1 MKLISY
7 TIVDFYLLLYNGAV
21 DMQIFAPEQSI
32 WSYSLG
38 PAGLLFSHST
48 SYCFSPS
55 VSDQVSIY
63 NSSQNQFFDILLYI
77 VFRFHFPIEC
87 LYAIYFPRTYTTLH
101 VYIFF
106 RLQFPIM
113 SLLAIFP
120 KSIFHQFLLY
130 IVPFTFIFRS
140 SVYFRFSLA
149 ALHIHVKFRSFS
161 FLDCLSP
168 SFSDRV
174 TLFIIS

>member
-1 MKLISY
+1 M
-7 TIVDFYLLLYNGAV
+7 
-21 DMQIFAPEQSI
+21 
-32 WSYSLG
+32 
-38 PAGLLFSHST
+38 GLLICKYSHQSKISRIILVRACGPLVFTFYFILFCTFSFRS
-48 SYCFSPS
+48 S
-55 VSDQVSIY
+55 VYLQFILKP
-63 NSSQNQFFDILLYI
+63 FFDILLFI
-77 VFRFHFPIEC
+77 VFRCHFLMEC

-113 SLLAIFP
+113 SLLAILP

-149 ALHIHVKFRSFS
+149 ALHIHVNFVL
-161 FLDCLSP
+161 FL
-168 SFSDRV
+168 F
-174 TLFIIS
+174 